1 MPGSIVTSNVVF
13 DAAGTNRIELVTDIL
28 IQAASNVNIPTANV
42 GIGTSAPPAKLTVYN
57 SSANSEIR
65 TIGDGQGSITS
76 LYRYSSNNTAPQLQ
90 LYKARGSYSSPTI
103 VSSGDYAGSS
113 YAFGYD
119 GANFQ
124 QVGLIRFA
132 IDGTPGTGSMPG
144 RIEFATTANGS
155 GAVTERMRIDS
166 SGNVGIGTASPI
178 ASLDVSGSY
187 HLGKANQLAQ
197 TLTDAATVT
206 WDTSLGQIATVTLG
220 GSRTMAAPTNLKV
233 GTYILHV
240 IQGGSGSYTL
250 TWNSVFKWPAGVAP
264 TLTTT
269 VSYRDVMTYG
279 PVTIGGWISYGG
291 ERFPGTIH
299 SIVVKKTDI
308 VPSNNSISS
317 RIFNTPLCLSNNID
331 TICSSIKS
339 IDTQITNVLNP
350 SITTGIDQ
358 SFQQDAQWLK
368 NTEKKWIISVK
379 SLT

>member
-233 GTYILHV
+233 GTYILSV

-250 TWNSVFKWPAGVAP
+250 TWNGVFKWPAGVAP

-269 VSYRDVMTYG
+269 VGARDVMSFFSDGTNLYGTY
-279 PVTIGGWISYGG
+279 I
-291 ERFPGTIH
+291 
-299 SIVVKKTDI
+299 
-308 VPSNNSISS
+308 NNVS
-317 RIFNTPLCLSNNID
+317 
-331 TICSSIKS
+331 
-339 IDTQITNVLNP
+339 
-350 SITTGIDQ
+350 
-358 SFQQDAQWLK
+358 
-368 NTEKKWIISVK
+368 
-379 SLT
+379 

>member
-269 VSYRDVMTYG
+269 ANRRDLFSFVCDGTNLYG
-279 PVTIGGWISYGG
+279 
-291 ERFPGTIH
+291 
-299 SIVVKKTDI
+299 
-308 VPSNNSISS
+308 
-317 RIFNTPLCLSNNID
+317 
-331 TICSSIKS
+331 
-339 IDTQITNVLNP
+339 
-350 SITTGIDQ
+350 
-358 SFQQDAQWLK
+358 SFLPD
-368 NTEKKWIISVK
+368 VR
-379 SLT
+379 

>member
-269 VSYRDVMTYG
+269 VGARDVMSFVSDGTNLYGTY
-279 PVTIGGWISYGG
+279 I
-291 ERFPGTIH
+291 
-299 SIVVKKTDI
+299 
-308 VPSNNSISS
+308 NNVS
-317 RIFNTPLCLSNNID
+317 
-331 TICSSIKS
+331 
-339 IDTQITNVLNP
+339 
-350 SITTGIDQ
+350 
-358 SFQQDAQWLK
+358 
-368 NTEKKWIISVK
+368 
-379 SLT
+379 